1 MPPKQASKGGKK
13 EPSKKPM
20 KPKEGGGKAKKKKWS
35 KGKVRD
41 KLANMVLFDHATF
54 EKLLKEVPQ
63 YKNNKDRLVVQI
75 YVFGTLTS
83 FSWMR
88 LNQETVLETSRLF
101 MVPYLRIYVPKYH
114 SWMQDSWL
122 RASTS
127 SEQLTL
133 DEEFEAQEQWCH
145 LDDRLTFIL
154 LSKQLYQDYWLLN
167 NNKTDTIE
175 SQLNN
180 YENAEIFS
188 MIGDVNLFI
197 TYSHM
202 VNDFEGELSVM
213 IAESKYRGQGLAAE
227 ALAGILEY
235 SGRHLPMKLN
245 SLVAKVSMTNESS
258 IHFFQNRLNFI
269 ERSRNTI
276 FNE

>member
-1 MPPKQASKGGKK
+1 
-13 EPSKKPM
+13 
-20 KPKEGGGKAKKKKWS
+20 
-35 KGKVRD
+35 
-41 KLANMVLFDHATF
+41 
-54 EKLLKEVPQ
+54 
-63 YKNNKDRLVVQI
+63 
-75 YVFGTLTS
+75 
-83 FSWMR
+83 
-88 LNQETVLETSRLF
+88 
-101 MVPYLRIYVPKYH
+101 
-114 SWMQDSWL
+114 
-122 RASTS
+122 
-127 SEQLTL
+127 
-133 DEEFEAQEQWCH
+133 
-145 LDDRLTFIL
+145 
-154 LSKQLYQDYWLLN
+154 
-167 NNKTDTIE
+167 
-175 SQLNN
+175 
-180 YENAEIFS
+180 

-276 FNE
+276 FNEIEFVPEIQQLSSEDQNQSKFKNLASNTSQLIIDRLLANSLGSTSFKWYYTEKDLNLWRQTPRE

>member
-1 MPPKQASKGGKK
+1 MVETGCSLLNYILLRDETKSRNGIGNISTIYGPISPHLCSKVSQLDARFVV
-13 EPSKKPM
+13 ESK
-20 KPKEGGGKAKKKKWS
+20 
-35 KGKVRD
+35 
-41 KLANMVLFDHATF
+41 
-54 EKLLKEVPQ
+54 
-63 YKNNKDRLVVQI
+63 YI
-75 YVFGTLTS
+75 FGTAYTG
-83 FSWMR
+83 R
-88 LNQETVLETSRLF
+88 GT
-101 MVPYLRIYVPKYH
+101 
-114 SWMQDSWL
+114 
-122 RASTS
+122 
-127 SEQLTL
+127 
-133 DEEFEAQEQWCH
+133 EFEAQEQWCH

-276 FNE
+276 FNEIEFVPEIQQLSSEDQNQSKFKNLASNTSQLIIDRILANSLGSTSFKWYYTEKDLNLWRQTPRE

>member
-1 MPPKQASKGGKK
+1 
-13 EPSKKPM
+13 
-20 KPKEGGGKAKKKKWS
+20 
-35 KGKVRD
+35 
-41 KLANMVLFDHATF
+41 
-54 EKLLKEVPQ
+54 
-63 YKNNKDRLVVQI
+63 
-75 YVFGTLTS
+75 
-83 FSWMR
+83 MR

-167 NNKTDTIE
+167 KNNNNKTDTIE
-175 SQLNN
+175 SQLNT

-227 ALAGILEY
+227 ALAGILQY

-276 FNE
+276 FNEIEFVPEIQQLSSEDQNQSKFKNLASNTSQLIIDRLLANSLGSTSFKWYYTEKDLNLWRQTPRE